1 MGMTLDA
8 WKGLLNVSPSKR
20 SSKPGGF
27 WAECPCH
34 PDHEPSLHCYIG
46 GDGQTVMKCH
56 VCGADRVAVAEHFGY
71 ALADVAVDAITGEPP
86 ARFAR
91 GGRRGK
97 GGSKA
102 QAGKQG
108 KGAQAGREAA
118 SISGDGREKGEDAG
132 QAVKG
137 ADAAQQQNGPRL
149 AEAPFVLGQTWRERD
164 GTVLTLTRIYEYRDA
179 DGNLKKTKARYEGT
193 DAEGERKK
201 TFSFQSVGEDGK
213 LYSADLW
220 HDLLYRLPEMLAAK
234 AQGGTIYVVEGE
246 KDANNLAALG
256 FCAVSSAYG
265 GGRGALKKKW
275 LPAYTEALSG
285 AARVVVIPDN
295 DEAGENLGRF
305 ICEALVGAVGE
316 LFVLRLR
323 EFLDAKEQE
332 QFAKGDFTDWAHLM
346 QRGRGMKR
354 EAIIR
359 LFGELTDCAL
369 PYVRQGKA
377 ISLAPGQGAQ
387 DGRSS
392 ADREQG
398 AQAVGTQAAG
408 GAPPADAGSG
418 KGGGSG
424 ASGGDG
430 EDRFERYMGLYE
442 YCVEGGRLCRIQGH
456 GKSAW
461 AKPLCD
467 FVPELVETITRDDG
481 MVQDTEWIIAAR
493 DRLGRRLPDAQVKN
507 DEFLGMKWP
516 AKVWKSFGNIYPGGL
531 TAGYVKDAILRGGQ
545 GRAKDRTVYGYTGWR
560 RDGERVMFLYNGG
573 AIGADGVSVELIA
586 ASPHYNLRLP
596 EVKDR
601 SENDIERM
609 GAQAIAALAQ
619 HFPARI
625 IMPLLAQAFLAP
637 LYSAMEALGRTPG
650 YVVFLVGRTGSFKS
664 TLQGYVQS
672 MFGDFHAK
680 QMPAN
685 FRSTSNWTADAPY
698 YCKDMLFT
706 CDDFYQT
713 KTKRESDELA
723 RVANS
728 LISAAS
734 DRAARNRQST
744 DKGVIKGRPVRSTV
758 TMTGEVLPEI
768 NEGRTLR
775 LMVVHVDP
783 GEIAATPEELEPY
796 AKLQRGGA
804 YRAGMRG
811 YIKWLMGRYDTL
823 VGEMD
828 ERLADGMRRA
838 AALNIDARYARLRE
852 NAGFLLAGVQAMLD
866 WLLSAGAIDDE
877 AAQELANAAAE
888 GIGENLTRQV
898 EDIADMTPAQVYMN
912 IVRSLITTQAAAT
925 INLNDTDNAPQ
936 VDGRRDYANRPI
948 VGWFDAT
955 FYYFDPEA
963 LDQCVRRNL
972 KDRETSLGMSAT
984 AVRRQ
989 MMEMGM
995 IVPGA
1000 DRGLPTPLRAR
1011 RVGRRIMK
1019 LLWVDRARI
1028 DGEAPEPNNEPADSG
1043 FTPLDE
1049 QAKIPF

>member
-46 GDGQTVMKCH
+46 SDGQTVMKCH
-56 VCGADRVAVAEHFGY
+56 VCEADRVAVAEHFGKT
-71 ALADVAVDAITGEPP
+71 LSDVAVDAITGEPP
-86 ARFAR
+86 ARYAR
-91 GGRRGK
+91 GRKRGK
-97 GGSKA
+97 DGGKA
-102 QAGKQG
+102 QTGGQD
-108 KGAQAGREAA
+108 KGTQDGREA
-118 SISGDGREKGEDAG
+118 EKAGSDG
-132 QAVKG
+132 QA
-137 ADAAQQQNGPRL
+137 QNGPRL
-149 AEAPFVLGQTWRERD
+149 AMQPFALGQTWRERD

-179 DGNLKKTKARYEGT
+179 DGTLKKTKARYEGT
-193 DAEGERKK
+193 GADGQKEK
-201 TFSFQSVGEDGK
+201 TFAFQSVGEDGK

-220 HDLLYRLPEMLAAK
+220 HELLYRLPEMLEAK
-234 AQGGTIYVVEGE
+234 AHGGTIYVVEGE

-265 GGRGALKKKW
+265 GGRGSLKKKW
-275 LPAYTEALSG
+275 LPAYTQALSG

-295 DEAGENLGRF
+295 DEAGENLGRY
-305 ICEALVGAVGE
+305 ICEALAGKVGE

-359 LFGELTDCAL
+359 YFGELTDCAL
-369 PYVRQGKA
+369 PYVRQGKE
-377 ISLAPGQGAQ
+377 ISLAA
-387 DGRSS
+387 
-392 ADREQG
+392 
-398 AQAVGTQAAG
+398 GTQAQGGQDAAQAGQKNGQDAAQGREEAAG
-408 GAPPADAGSG
+408 GNSG

-430 EDRFERYMGLYE
+430 GDGGDRFERYMGLYE

-467 FVPELVETITRDDG
+467 FVPELKETITRDDG
-481 MVQDTEWIIAAR
+481 MVQDTEWIIAAK
-493 DRLGRRLPDAQVKN
+493 DRLGRRLPEAQVKN

-545 GRAKDRTVYGYTGWR
+545 GRARDRTVYGYTGWR
-560 RDGERVMFLYNGG
+560 RDGEKVMFLYNGG
-573 AIGADGVSVELIA
+573 AIGADDVSVELIA
-586 ASPHYNLRLP
+586 ASPHYHLRLP
-596 EVKDR
+596 EAEGYGEEDL
-601 SENDIERM
+601 ERM

-637 LYSAMEALGRTPG
+637 LYSTLVALGRTPG

-734 DRAARNRQST
+734 DRAARNRQNA
-744 DKGVIKGRPVRSTV
+744 DKGIIKGRPVRSTV

-783 GEIAATPEELEPY
+783 GEVAASPEELEPY
-796 AKLQRGGA
+796 ARLQRGGA

-811 YIKWLMGRYDTL
+811 YIKWLMARFDAL
-823 VGEMD
+823 VGEVD

-838 AALNIDARYARLRE
+838 AALDIDARYARLRE
-852 NAGFLLAGVQAMLD
+852 NAGFLLTGVQAMLD
-866 WLLSAGAIDDE
+866 WMLAEGAIDD
-877 AAQELANAAAE
+877 ATAQTLASAAAE
-888 GIGENLTRQV
+888 GIGENLARQT

-912 IVRSLITTQAAAT
+912 IVRSLITTQAVAT
-925 INLNDTDNAPQ
+925 ISLNDTDNAPQ
-936 VDGRRDYANRPI
+936 VDGRRDYANRPV
-948 VGWFDAT
+948 VGWFDAS

-972 KDRETSLGMSAT
+972 KDREANLGMSAT

-989 MMEMGM
+989 MMEMGL
-995 IVPGA
+995 IVPGS

-1028 DGEAPEPNNEPADSG
+1028 DGVAQEPDSEPADSG
-1043 FTPLDE
+1043 FAPLDE
-1049 QAKIPF
+1049 QEKIPF